1 MRCELCKSGNPP
13 GVLHCENCGAKLP
26 GIICAQ
32 CYEENPTDN
41 NFCGRCGQPLTGTDE
56 IIPPTGRVYENIPTS
71 IVSIIV
77 FGAFLAVI
85 SLIYPWYV
93 LGDESAAEDV
103 PVSLI
108 YQMASGWDWFPGMPL
123 IITMTSVLLAT
134 ALAILAHRGKIHP
147 APSLLVGLIS
157 LLSTIW
163 LWQGLV
169 TGEANPQE
177 WEIAPMLATIG
188 TILVLVGG
196 SMAARPLLQ
205 R

>member
-1 MRCELCKSGNPP
+1 MRCELCKSSNPP
-13 GVLHCENCGAKLP
+13 GVLHCGNCGAKLP

-56 IIPPTGRVYENIPTS
+56 ITPLTGKVHENIPTS

-85 SLIYPWYV
+85 SLIFPWYV
-93 LGDESAAEDV
+93 LGDESAAENI

-108 YQMASGWDWFPGMPL
+108 YQMASGWNWFPRVPL
-123 IITMTSVLLAT
+123 IISMTSVV
-134 ALAILAHRGKIHP
+134 LAILAYREKVHP
-147 APSLLVGLIS
+147 APSLLLGLIG
-157 LLSTIW
+157 LLPTIW

-169 TGEANPQE
+169 TGEANPRE
-177 WEIAPMLATIG
+177 WEVAPMLATIG
-188 TILVLVGG
+188 AILILVGG

>member
-1 MRCELCKSGNPP
+1 MRCELCKSSNPP
-13 GVLHCENCGAKLP
+13 GVLHCGNCGAKLP

-56 IIPPTGRVYENIPTS
+56 ITPLTDKVYENIPTT

-85 SLIYPWYV
+85 SLIFPWYV
-93 LGDESAAEDV
+93 LGDESAAENI

-108 YQMASGWDWFPGMPL
+108 YQMASGWDWFPGAPL
-123 IITMTSVLLAT
+123 IISMTSVV
-134 ALAILAHRGKIHP
+134 LAILAYREKVHP
-147 APSLLVGLIS
+147 APSLLLGLIG
-157 LLSTIW
+157 LLPTIW

-169 TGEANPQE
+169 TGEANPRE

-188 TILVLVGG
+188 AILVLVGE

>member
-1 MRCELCKSGNPP
+1 M
-13 GVLHCENCGAKLP
+13 
-26 GIICAQ
+26 
-32 CYEENPTDN
+32 
-41 NFCGRCGQPLTGTDE
+41 
-56 IIPPTGRVYENIPTS
+56 YENISTS
-71 IVSIIV
+71 IVTIIV

-85 SLIYPWYV
+85 SLIFPWYV
-93 LGDESAAEDV
+93 LGDESAAENV

-108 YQMASGWDWFPGMPL
+108 NLIATGWDWFPGVPL
-123 IITMTSVLLAT
+123 IITMTSVVLAMV
-134 ALAILAHRGKIHP
+134 LAILAHHEKVHP
-147 APSLLVGLIS
+147 APSLLLGLIG

-169 TGEANPQE
+169 TGEANPRE

-188 TILVLVGG
+188 AILVLVGG